1 MTATTATNCTPRVWL
16 ACVHCYNSGYL
27 VGQWVECD
35 HVERTTLA
43 DLHVGS
49 GRAYAAC
56 EEVWCFDHEY
66 IPVDGEF
73 GPLEAAEWGRCYE
86 EAGLERWP
94 AVCVWVRSG
103 CHVTEGHGD
112 IPSLSDF
119 EERYCGRWSSF
130 REYAENLADETGLQQ
145 GWPELAVQHFDW
157 AGWTRDLAYDY
168 TVVDAPANQGYGVYV
183 FRNL

>member
-49 GRAYAAC
+49 GRAAAC
-56 EEVWCFDHEY
+56 EEVWCFDHECV
-66 IPVDGEF
+66 PVDGEF

>member
-56 EEVWCFDHEY
+56 EEVWCFDHECV
-66 IPVDGEF
+66 PVDGEF